1 MWKRHLGS
9 LEMFEFFYAVEKFER
24 KKNLELNH
32 RLDKQDGV
40 IEAMRIAFLFKKGG
54 RKSFVLKQG
63 DF

>member
-1 MWKRHLGS
+1 MWKRHLGN
-9 LEMFEFFYAVEKFER
+9 LEMFSFFMQSKNLKE

-32 RLDKQDGV
+32 RLDTQDGV

>member
-1 MWKRHLGS
+1 MWKRHLGN
-9 LEMFEFFYAVEKFER
+9 LEMFEFFYAIKNLKE

-32 RLDKQDGV
+32 RLDTQDGV

>member
-1 MWKRHLGS
+1 MQSKNLK
-9 LEMFEFFYAVEKFER
+9 E

-32 RLDKQDGV
+32 RLDTQDGV

>member
-1 MWKRHLGS
+1 
-9 LEMFEFFYAVEKFER
+9 MFEFFYAVEKFER

-32 RLDKQDGV
+32 RLDTQDGV

>member
-1 MWKRHLGS
+1 MWKRHLGN
-9 LEMFEFFYAVEKFER
+9 LEMFEFFYAVKKFER

-54 RKSFVLKQG
+54 RKKLCPEAG
-63 DF
+63 